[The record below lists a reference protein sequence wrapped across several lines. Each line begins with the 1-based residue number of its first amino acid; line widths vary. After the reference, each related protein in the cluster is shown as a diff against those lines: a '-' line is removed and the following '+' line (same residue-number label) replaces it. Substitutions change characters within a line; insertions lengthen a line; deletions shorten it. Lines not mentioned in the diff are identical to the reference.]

1 MTSGMPAYVVKRLL
15 SAVVVLWAILTLVF
29 IAGRFVGDPA
39 QLILG
44 AEADASRVAAL
55 RAELGLNQPLFDQY
69 LSFLKGAST
78 GDFGISYWQSVPA
91 IDLVMARLPATLYL
105 SAVAIVVSVPVAVLA
120 GVLAAWRPNSLI
132 DRGTSVLSLATAS
145 VVEFWLALMLMLL
158 FAVQLGWV
166 PTSGY
171 AGIGLDGL
179 KYLILPA
186 VVLSL
191 RPIGRIAQVTR
202 SAIGDELQKPYIAAA
217 RARGFSDRRL
227 LLRHG
232 LRNSLIPVIT
242 LSGDELIS
250 MVGGLVV
257 IESIFAWPGVG
268 QLTVQAIERRDLPTV
283 EAVVF
288 VVGVMVVLINLAV
301 DLIYSYLN
309 PRIRY

>member
-1 MTSGMPAYVVKRLL
+1 MPAYVVKRLL

-39 QLILG
+39 HLILG
-44 AEADASRVAAL
+44 AEAEATRVAAL
-55 RAELGLNQPLFDQY
+55 RAELGLDQPLIDQY
-69 LSFLKGAST
+69 MSFLRGAST

-91 IDLVMARLPATLYL
+91 MDLVMLRLPPTLYL
-105 SAVAIVVSVPVAVLA
+105 SAVAIAVSVPLAVLA
-120 GVLAAWRPNSLI
+120 GVFAAWKPDSLI
-132 DRGTSVLSLATAS
+132 DRGTSILSLATAS
-145 VVEFWLALMLMLL
+145 VVEFWLALMLILA
-158 FAVQLGWV
+158 FAVHLGWF

-171 AGIGLDGL
+171 KGFGIDGL
-179 KYLILPA
+179 QYLILPA

-202 SAIGDELQKPYIAAA
+202 SAIGDELNKPYITAA
-217 RARGFSDRRL
+217 RARGFGDRRL

-257 IESIFAWPGVG
+257 LETIFAWPGVG
-268 QLTVQAIERRDLPTV
+268 QLTVQAIERRDLPTI

-288 VVGVMVVLINLAV
+288 VVGVMVVIINLVV
-301 DLIYSYLN
+301 DLIYAYIN